1 MHCPECGLE
10 YGEDSV
16 HCEDCEVV
24 LVGDSSEEEE
34 EEEGEPVEF
43 QRLVEVA
50 DVADFSAVTTRL
62 EEAGIPWFVQNENSP
77 GVVVYVAEN
86 RLPEALVVLESAV
99 GAGVQS

>member
-34 EEEGEPVEF
+34 EESEPVEF
-43 QRLVEVA
+43 QRLVGVA
-50 DVADFSAVTTRL
+50 DVADFTAVTTRL
-62 EEAGIPWFVQNENSP
+62 EDEGIPWFVQNESGP
-77 GVVVYVAEN
+77 AVEIYVAAN

>member
-24 LVGDSSEEEE
+24 LVGESSEEEE
-34 EEEGEPVEF
+34 EEESEPVEF

-50 DVADFSAVTTRL
+50 DVADFSAVTGRL

-77 GVVVYVAEN
+77 GVVIYVAEN
-86 RLPEALVVLESAV
+86 RLPEALVELEAAV
-99 GAGVQS
+99 GVRVES